1 MISKLIF
8 AGYTGSKNQVRTR
21 KKIKFDSKSIFF
33 WVCNKLPNW
42 HFKNQAQIDT
52 TKVSISRMQCVGL
65 LNSSKKRTKLTI
77 LSIFSEYLV
86 SFVHFWTNRGHNSL
100 LSRLSD
106 LYLRPRFH
114 FADFLWTFP
123 VKNSIQKSSW
133 LHLIFP
139 DFYIEFKKGSEGATV
154 LSLTLKSKR
163 FTNTLPHK
171 LVHRILWPPGGLQFP
186 NWLRSRFFLIACAN
200 ARYPGFWKEVI
211 KHSF

>member
-1 MISKLIF
+1 MIM
-8 AGYTGSKNQVRTR
+8 
-21 KKIKFDSKSIFF
+21 
-33 WVCNKLPNW
+33 C
-42 HFKNQAQIDT
+42 
-52 TKVSISRMQCVGL
+52 
-65 LNSSKKRTKLTI
+65 LNLSYLT
-77 LSIFSEYLV
+77 
-86 SFVHFWTNRGHNSL
+86 HL

-200 ARYPGFWKEVI
+200 ARYPGFWKEVT
-211 KHSF
+211 KHSFYIKVVCTHCTANGILYKISTYVVGAKAKCSYSLPNSNPVTKVWIS